1 MIDTMN
7 SICYVM
13 KVALRAVSAR
23 GHQMEA
29 ERHIF
34 GNSQI
39 EAPGDLC
46 MEWVTCKPNILFF
59 MQCTM

>member
-46 MEWVTCKPNILFF
+46 MEWVTCKPNI
-59 MQCTM
+59 